1 MKTFL
6 FICCCFSIPC
16 LAQQSELV
24 NRANTF
30 LSLLDARQKEK
41 AQYTFDNDERFNW
54 AFVPRSRNGISL
66 HDLNDQQKAAAFALL
81 KVSLSEQ
88 GYQKATSIVSLE
100 NILRQVEG
108 RGEDDTYRDPLKY
121 FITVFGTPSATKE
134 WGWRF
139 EGHHV
144 SINFS
149 SVGGFIESS
158 TPSFFGS
165 NPAIVPQGEKRGMQ
179 ILKQEM
185 DLGFS
190 LVNSFSAEQLKTAR
204 FSETA
209 PSEIFSSNDRNAKHL
224 EPAGI
229 LYTAMNDQQK
239 KTFMQLLQTFVGNY
253 ELGFSDKLMA
263 KIKKAGIEK
272 LSFAWAGSLKPGI
285 AQYYRIQGPMLLI
298 EYDNTQN
305 NANHIHTTVRDL
317 TNDFAEDILKEHYK
331 NEHGK

>member
-6 FICCCFSIPC
+6 FICCCFSIC
-16 LAQQSELV
+16 CTAQQNELV
-24 NRANTF
+24 NRASTF

-41 AQYTFDNDERFNW
+41 AQYTFDHDERFNW

-81 KVSLSEQ
+81 EVSLSEQ
-88 GYQKATSIVSLE
+88 GYQKATSIVTLE

-108 RGEDDTYRDPLKY
+108 RSESDTYRDPLKY
-121 FITVFGTPSATKE
+121 YITVFGTPSVTSE

-144 SINFS
+144 SVNFS
-149 SVGGFIESS
+149 SVDGFIESS

-165 NPAIVPQGEKRGMQ
+165 NPAIVSQGEKRGMQ
-179 ILKQEM
+179 VLKQEM
-185 DLGFS
+185 DLAFS
-190 LVNSFSAEQLKTAR
+190 LINSFSSEQLKTAR

-229 LYTAMNDQQK
+229 LYTAMNEQQR

-253 ELGFSDKLMA
+253 EFGFSDKLMA

-272 LSFAWAGSLKPGI
+272 LSFAWAGSLKPGTGH
-285 AQYYRIQGPMLLI
+285 YYRIQGPMLLI

-317 TNDFAEDILKEHYK
+317 TNDFAEDILKEHYRK
-331 NEHGK
+331 EHGN

>member
-1 MKTFL
+1 M
-6 FICCCFSIPC
+6 
-16 LAQQSELV
+16 AQQNELV

-30 LSLLDARQKEK
+30 LSLLDASQKEK
-41 AQYTFDNDERFNW
+41 AQYTFDHDERFNW
-54 AFVPRSRNGISL
+54 AFVPRSRNGIPL
-66 HDLNDQQKAAAFALL
+66 HDLNDQQRAAAFALL

-88 GYQKATSIVSLE
+88 GYQKATSIVGLE
-100 NILRQVEG
+100 NILRQIEG
-108 RGEDDTYRDPLKY
+108 RSEGDNYRDPLKY
-121 FITVFGTPSATKE
+121 YITVFGTPSATNE

-144 SINFS
+144 SVNFS

-165 NPAIVPQGEKRGMQ
+165 NPATVPQGEKRGLQ

-204 FSETA
+204 FSDTA

-229 LYTAMNDQQK
+229 LYAAMNDQQR

-272 LSFAWAGSLKPGI
+272 LSFAWAGSLKPGVV
-285 AQYYRIQGPMLLI
+285 QYYRIQGPMLLI

-331 NEHGK
+331 KEHGK